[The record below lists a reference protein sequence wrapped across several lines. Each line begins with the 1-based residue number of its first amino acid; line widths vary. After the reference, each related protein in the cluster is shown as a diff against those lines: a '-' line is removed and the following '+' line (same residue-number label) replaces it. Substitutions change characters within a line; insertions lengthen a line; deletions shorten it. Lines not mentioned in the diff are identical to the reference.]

1 MCLIRIHICG
11 GGKGWYY
18 SVCML
23 DRYSGGGGVVCA
35 YLVINALKT
44 VTYISHNVKGIT
56 CGSARPDS
64 YKSKPHP
71 PHPHTCR
78 MHSQSSSMVALK
90 VAG

>member
-11 GGKGWYY
+11 GGEGWYY

-23 DRYSGGGGVVCA
+23 DRYSGGGVVCA

-56 CGSARPDS
+56 CGSARP
-64 YKSKPHP
+64 
-71 PHPHTCR
+71 
-78 MHSQSSSMVALK
+78 LF
-90 VAG
+90 